1 MSIDH
6 TNKNILI
13 SGTKNSDFP
22 SGGTKPTATAA
33 FELWGWD
40 SSNNIYYSGHPLW
53 AKIDFTIEFTL
64 DCSNTIVSVKPIS
77 SESDTPTVQSKTGE
91 VIQSPDVS

>member
-1 MSIDH
+1 MDL

-22 SGGTKPTATAA
+22 SGGTKPTATVAY
-33 FELWGWD
+33 ELWGND
-40 SSNNIYYSGHPLW
+40 SSTNKYYVGNPLW

-64 DCSNTIVSVKPIS
+64 KCDYTIVQVKPIT
-77 SESDTPTVQSKTGE
+77 SESDVPAV
-91 VIQSPDVS
+91 

>member
-1 MSIDH
+1 MDH

-33 FELWGWD
+33 FKLWGND
-40 SSNNIYYSGHPLW
+40 SSTNVYYVGNPLW
-53 AKIDFTIEFTL
+53 AVIDFTIEYTL
-64 DCSNTIVSVKPIS
+64 DCSKTIVDVKPIT
-77 SESDTPTVQSKTGE
+77 SESDTPTIQSKTGE